1 MAALRAPPKRGCP
14 PCPCAPAHAC
24 APAPAPQ
31 SPAALSQSRG
41 PSPGRDPDSP
51 RPRREQSR
59 GKGEPAEDSAQ
70 TRGPETPPQAAHT
83 SAAVGSAPGTGV
95 LSADPVRGCDLRP
108 VPRAARQNPRLTG
121 RPARDAE
128 HGAPATEHGP
138 ASRQRV
144 THQHRG
150 RPCRSR
156 AGDRGTSVGGPG
168 AETWRSSSDRRRGEG
183 PPPKPASRATV
194 A

>member
-95 LSADPVRGCDLRP
+95 LSADPARGCDLRP

-121 RPARDAE
+121 RPARDAG
-128 HGAPATEHGP
+128 HGAPAMEHGP

-144 THQHRG
+144 THQRRG

-156 AGDRGTSVGGPG
+156 AGDRGTSVGDPG
-168 AETWRSSSDRRRGEG
+168 AETWRSSSDRCRGEG
-183 PPPKPASRATV
+183 RPPKPASWATV